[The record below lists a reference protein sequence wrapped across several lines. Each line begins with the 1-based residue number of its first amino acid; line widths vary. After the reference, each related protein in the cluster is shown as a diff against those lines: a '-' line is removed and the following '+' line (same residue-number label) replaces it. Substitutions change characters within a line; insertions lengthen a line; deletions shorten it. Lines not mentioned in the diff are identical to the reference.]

1 MLSVS
6 CSDADYVTKEYVS
19 QNLSPEKVKISQEVF
34 KKIENSHY
42 VKDFVKEDFN
52 KNYILALIDKLD
64 GNKQYFIKNEVD
76 EFIEKSNTYDESDFD
91 IDISYEIINLYFKK
105 IVEFSE
111 FQIELIKNTTFSFD
125 KNESLDIYYEDN
137 EWLDNTKALEEV
149 WRLQTKNDFL
159 VAKMS
164 EDISQN
170 PEKDLIKR
178 YQNRIK
184 RVNQQKEEDI
194 FSIAMITLA
203 NQFDPHSSYLSP
215 RSAEDFDMN
224 MSLKL
229 EGIGAL
235 LGLEDDHTKIVSLVA
250 GGPAERS
257 GKISPDD
264 KITRIRQKDKESEYV
279 DVVGWRIDEVVNLI
293 RGESGTEVEIEFI
306 SSKASDSERK
316 IVTLKRE

>member
-137 EWLDNTKALEEV
+137 EWLDNTKASRGSMEA
-149 WRLQTKNDFL
+149 T
-159 VAKMS
+159 
-164 EDISQN
+164 
-170 PEKDLIKR
+170 
-178 YQNRIK
+178 
-184 RVNQQKEEDI
+184 
-194 FSIAMITLA
+194 
-203 NQFDPHSSYLSP
+203 
-215 RSAEDFDMN
+215 
-224 MSLKL
+224 
-229 EGIGAL
+229 
-235 LGLEDDHTKIVSLVA
+235 
-250 GGPAERS
+250 
-257 GKISPDD
+257 D
-264 KITRIRQKDKESEYV
+264 KK
-279 DVVGWRIDEVVNLI
+279 
-293 RGESGTEVEIEFI
+293 
-306 SSKASDSERK
+306 
-316 IVTLKRE
+316 